1 MIIFLAIM
9 AAVFGTFVIGENNKE
24 KRDAYSFCFAVS
36 VLSGVAY
43 KLIITI
49 V

>member
-1 MIIFLAIM
+1 MIIFLAVM

-24 KRDAYSFCFAVS
+24 KRDAYAFCFAVS
-36 VLSGVAY
+36 VLGGIAY
-43 KLIITI
+43 KLITTI